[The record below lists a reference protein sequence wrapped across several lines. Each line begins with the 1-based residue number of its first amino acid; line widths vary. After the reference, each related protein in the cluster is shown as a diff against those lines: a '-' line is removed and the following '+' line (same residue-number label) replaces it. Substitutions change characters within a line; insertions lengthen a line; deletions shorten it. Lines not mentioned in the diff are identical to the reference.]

1 MSAFD
6 CIAAATALAAIAF
19 CVIAGASIAVLN
31 WLDGERNGN

>member
-1 MSAFD
+1 MTAFD

-31 WLDGERNGN
+31 WLDSNRDRA